1 MALNLFLIFVGFV
14 GLVWSADLFLSGAAS
29 TATNFGIP
37 KLVIGLTV
45 VSLGTSAP
53 EIVVAIIAS
62 QEGSNLL
69 AVGNAIGSNIA
80 NIGLVLGLTAI
91 LIPVTIDSNARKQ
104 QLPWL
109 LGLTVLALILLANGS
124 ALTFNDGIILLF
136 GLVLVIYQIWN
147 DLKREDET
155 YVKKIVAGDQSLK
168 TQLDSEIAE
177 LATLSKRKGL
187 LFTLLGLGLLLIS
200 AELLVYAAINVA
212 VLLGISELIIGLT
225 VVAIGTSLP
234 ELAATI
240 GAAIKKQEDIAVG
253 NIIGSN
259 ILNIT
264 AVLCIPALLGGA
276 SIEPSQLIRD
286 GGTMLALTIL
296 LALFAYGFGKKSEV
310 TRLEG
315 SILLVGWV
323 MYTAYLISN
332 AQF

>member
-91 LIPVTIDSNARKQ
+91 LIPVTIDANARNK

-276 SIEPSQLIRD
+276 SIEPSQLVRD

-323 MYTAYLISN
+323 IYTAYLISN
-332 AQF
+332 A

>member
-1 MALNLFLIFVGFV
+1 M
-14 GLVWSADLFLSGAAS
+14 
-29 TATNFGIP
+29 
-37 KLVIGLTV
+37 
-45 VSLGTSAP
+45 
-53 EIVVAIIAS
+53 
-62 QEGSNLL
+62 
-69 AVGNAIGSNIA
+69 
-80 NIGLVLGLTAI
+80 
-91 LIPVTIDSNARKQ
+91 VTGPDC
-104 QLPWL
+104 
-109 LGLTVLALILLANGS
+109 LALILLANGS

-147 DLKREDET
+147 DLKREDEI

-276 SIEPSQLIRD
+276 SIEPSQLVRD

-296 LALFAYGFGKKSEV
+296 LALFAYGFGKSQK
-310 TRLEG
+310 
-315 SILLVGWV
+315 
-323 MYTAYLISN
+323 
-332 AQF
+332 

>member
-1 MALNLFLIFVGFV
+1 MTLNLFLIFVGFV

-91 LIPVTIDSNARKQ
+91 LIPVAIDSNARNK

-155 YVKKIVAGDQSLK
+155 YIKKIVAGDQSLK

-276 SIEPSQLIRD
+276 SIEPSQLLRD

-323 MYTAYLISN
+323 IYTAYLINSV
-332 AQF
+332 

>member
-1 MALNLFLIFVGFV
+1 MTLNLFLIFVGFV

-62 QEGSNLL
+62 EEGSNLL

-80 NIGLVLGLTAI
+80 NIGLVLGITAI
-91 LIPVTIDSNARKQ
+91 LIPVTIDSNARNK

-109 LGLTVLALILLANGS
+109 MGLTVLALILLANGS

-177 LATLSKRKGL
+177 LATLSKQKGL

-200 AELLVYAAINVA
+200 AELLVYAAVNVA

-264 AVLCIPALLGGA
+264 AVLCIPALMGGA
-276 SIEPSQLIRD
+276 SIELSQLVRD
-286 GGTMLALTIL
+286 GGTMLALTLL
-296 LALFAYGFGKKSEV
+296 LALFAYGFGRKSEV

-315 SILLVGWV
+315 SILLAGWV
-323 MYTAYLISN
+323 MYTAYLINN
-332 AQF
+332 A

>member
-91 LIPVTIDSNARKQ
+91 LIPVAIDSNARNK

-147 DLKREDET
+147 DLKREDES

-315 SILLVGWV
+315 SILLVGWII
-323 MYTAYLISN
+323 YTAYLISN
-332 AQF
+332 A

>member
-53 EIVVAIIAS
+53 EIIVAIIAS

-91 LIPVTIDSNARKQ
+91 LIPVTIDSNARTK

-147 DLKREDET
+147 DLKKEDET

-276 SIEPSQLIRD
+276 SIEPSQLLRD

-323 MYTAYLISN
+323 IYTAYLISN
-332 AQF
+332 A

>member
-91 LIPVTIDSNARKQ
+91 LIPVTIDSNARNK

-147 DLKREDET
+147 DLKREDEI

-276 SIEPSQLIRD
+276 SIEPSQLVRD

-323 MYTAYLISN
+323 IYTAYLISN
-332 AQF
+332 A

>member
-1 MALNLFLIFVGFV
+1 MTLNLFLIFVGFV

-62 QEGSNLL
+62 EEGSNLL

-80 NIGLVLGLTAI
+80 NIGLVLGITAI
-91 LIPVTIDSNARKQ
+91 LIPVTIDSNARNK

-109 LGLTVLALILLANGS
+109 MGLTVLALILLANGS

-177 LATLSKRKGL
+177 LATLSKQKGL

-200 AELLVYAAINVA
+200 AELLVYAAVNVA

-264 AVLCIPALLGGA
+264 AVLCIPALMGGA
-276 SIEPSQLIRD
+276 SIELSQLVRD

-296 LALFAYGFGKKSEV
+296 LALFAYGFGRKSEV

-315 SILLVGWV
+315 SILLAGWV
-323 MYTAYLISN
+323 MYTAYLINN
-332 AQF
+332 A

>member
-53 EIVVAIIAS
+53 EIVVAIVAS

-91 LIPVTIDSNARKQ
+91 LIPVTIDSNARNK

-177 LATLSKRKGL
+177 LATLTKRKGL

-276 SIEPSQLIRD
+276 SIEPSQLVRD

-323 MYTAYLISN
+323 IYTTYLISN
-332 AQF
+332 A

>member
-1 MALNLFLIFVGFV
+1 MTLNLFLIAVGFV

-91 LIPVTIDSNARKQ
+91 LIPVTIDSNARNK

-136 GLVLVIYQIWN
+136 GLALVIYQIWN

-276 SIEPSQLIRD
+276 SIEPSQLLRD

-315 SILLVGWV
+315 SILLVGWII
-323 MYTAYLISN
+323 YTAYLISN
-332 AQF
+332 A

>member
-91 LIPVTIDSNARKQ
+91 LIPVTIDSNARNK

-147 DLKREDET
+147 DLKKEDET

-212 VLLGISELIIGLT
+212 ILLGISELIIGLT

-323 MYTAYLISN
+323 IYTAYLISN
-332 AQF
+332 A

>member
-1 MALNLFLIFVGFV
+1 MALNLFLICVGFV

-91 LIPVTIDSNARKQ
+91 LIPVTIDSNARNK

-109 LGLTVLALILLANGS
+109 LGLTFLALILLANGS

-264 AVLCIPALLGGA
+264 AVLCIPALMGGA
-276 SIEPSQLIRD
+276 SIEPSQLVRD
-286 GGTMLALTIL
+286 GGIMLALTIL

-315 SILLVGWV
+315 SILLIGWV

-332 AQF
+332 V

>member
-1 MALNLFLIFVGFV
+1 MTLNLFLIFVGFV

-80 NIGLVLGLTAI
+80 NIGLVLGLTAL
-91 LIPVTIDSNARKQ
+91 LIPVTIDSNARNK

-109 LGLTVLALILLANGS
+109 LTLTALALILLANGS

-147 DLKREDET
+147 DLKREDEI
-155 YVKKIVAGDQSLK
+155 YIKKVVAGDQSLK

-187 LFTLLGLGLLLIS
+187 LFTLLGLGLLLVS
-200 AELLVYAAINVA
+200 AELLVYAAINIA

-240 GAAIKKQEDIAVG
+240 GAAMKKQADIAVG

-276 SIEPSQLIRD
+276 SIEPSQLFRD
-286 GGTMLALTIL
+286 GGTMLALTIS
-296 LALFAYGFGKKSEV
+296 LAFFAYGFGKKSEV
-310 TRLEG
+310 TRFEG
-315 SILLVGWV
+315 SILLGCWFI
-323 MYTAYLISN
+323 YTAYLINN
-332 AQF
+332 A

>member
-91 LIPVTIDSNARKQ
+91 LIPVAIDSNARNK

-136 GLVLVIYQIWN
+136 GLMLVIYQIWS

-155 YVKKIVAGDQSLK
+155 YIKKIVAGDQSLK

-276 SIEPSQLIRD
+276 SIEPSQLVRD

-323 MYTAYLISN
+323 IYTAYLISN
-332 AQF
+332 A

>member
-1 MALNLFLIFVGFV
+1 MTLNLILIVIGFV

-91 LIPVTIDSNARKQ
+91 LIPVTIDSNARNK

-109 LGLTVLALILLANGS
+109 LGLTTLALILLANGS
-124 ALTFNDGIILLF
+124 ALSFNDGIILLF
-136 GLVLVIYQIWN
+136 GLILVIYQIWN
-147 DLKREDET
+147 DLKREDQI

-187 LFTLLGLGLLLIS
+187 LFTLLGLGLLLVS
-200 AELLVYAAINVA
+200 AELLVHAAINVA

-276 SIEPSQLIRD
+276 SIEPSQLLRD
-286 GGTMLALTIL
+286 GGTMLALTLL
-296 LALFAYGFGKKSEV
+296 LALFAYSFGKKSEV

-315 SILLVGWV
+315 SILLVSWV
-323 MYTAYLISN
+323 MYTAYLINN
-332 AQF
+332 A

>member
-1 MALNLFLIFVGFV
+1 MTLNLILIVLGFV

-62 QEGSNLL
+62 QDGSNLL

-80 NIGLVLGLTAI
+80 NIGLVLGLTAV
-91 LIPVTIDSNARKQ
+91 LIPVTIDSNARNR

-109 LGLTVLALILLANGS
+109 LGLTALALILLANGS
-124 ALTFNDGIILLF
+124 ALTFNDGIILLV
-136 GLVLVIYQIWN
+136 GLLLVIYQIWN
-147 DLKREDET
+147 DLKKEDEI
-155 YVKKIVAGDQSLK
+155 YVQKIVAGDQALR
-168 TQLDSEIAE
+168 TQLDSEIEE
-177 LATLSKRKGL
+177 LATLSKQKGL
-187 LFTLLGLGLLLIS
+187 VFTLMGLALLLVS
-200 AELLVYAAINVA
+200 AELLVYAAINIA

-240 GAAIKKQEDIAVG
+240 GAAMKKHEDIAVG

-264 AVLCIPALLGGA
+264 AVLCIPALMGGV
-276 SIEPSQLIRD
+276 SIERSQLWRD
-286 GGTMLALTIL
+286 GGTMFALTML

-315 SILLVGWV
+315 SVLLLSWFA
-323 MYTAYLISN
+323 YTAYLISN
-332 AQF
+332 V

>member
-1 MALNLFLIFVGFV
+1 MTLNLFLIFVGFV

-91 LIPVTIDSNARKQ
+91 LIPVTIDSNARNK

-276 SIEPSQLIRD
+276 SIEPSQLVRD

-323 MYTAYLISN
+323 MYTAYLINN
-332 AQF
+332 A

>member
-37 KLVIGLTV
+37 KLIIGLTV

-80 NIGLVLGLTAI
+80 NIGLVLGFTAI
-91 LIPVTIDSNARKQ
+91 LIPVTIDSNARSK

-109 LGLTVLALILLANGS
+109 LGLTALSLILLANGA
-124 ALTFNDGIILLF
+124 ALTLSDGIILLF

-147 DLKREDET
+147 DLKREDEI

-187 LFTLLGLGLLLIS
+187 LFTLLGLGLLLVS

-240 GAAIKKQEDIAVG
+240 GAAIKKQADIAVG

-276 SIEPSQLIRD
+276 SIDPSQLLRD

-296 LALFAYGFGKKSEV
+296 LAIFAYGFGKKSEV

-315 SILLVGWV
+315 SILLVAWFI
-323 MYTAYLISN
+323 YTAYLINN
-332 AQF
+332 A

>member
-91 LIPVTIDSNARKQ
+91 LIPVAIDSNARNK

-276 SIEPSQLIRD
+276 SIEPSQLVRD

-323 MYTAYLISN
+323 IYTAYLISN
-332 AQF
+332 A